1 MVKVLSTNIVS
12 PLGMTAEENWQAVL
26 AGKSALRRLG
36 GWRNIPEPFVASA
49 FTDGQIE
56 SLAVPGM
63 SRFESMVLRSVG
75 DAVSRSG
82 IDTGDGRTVF
92 ILSTTKAD
100 VEELPSD
107 GVGFG
112 NYRRPA
118 EVAERIAAQFGIAPS
133 AVIVCC
139 NACISG
145 ISAQVLADRLL
156 STGRYDNA
164 VVCGADCVT
173 AFCAAGFLSFKSL
186 SPEPCRPFDIDRLGL
201 NLGEGAATVVFTRED
216 SPLEGR
222 WHFVDSCLDNDAY
235 HLSAPSPAGSGALK
249 ALQSVMQG
257 RESGSLAFLNAHGTA
272 TMFNDQMESVAIQK
286 AGLSDVPLTAL
297 KGWYGHTFG
306 ASGVI
311 EAVISMKSAEEG
323 TVLPVRGFR
332 EIGVSGKINI
342 SSVLRHTDR
351 RSFLKMIS
359 GFGGCNGAAL
369 YSMDVPGK
377 SSGTG
382 CGECASRSGNHEPAE
397 LQCPH
402 SVRLTE
408 SSLEID
414 GVRQDVT
421 EHGKALLTEI
431 YRKHIGDW
439 PKYFKMDL
447 LGRLVFLAS
456 ELLLRPEGDCGDS
469 ERATVLFNRTS
480 SIVSDRSHIAS
491 YSREGNFFPS
501 PSVFLYTLPN
511 IVTGEIAIR
520 HGYTGETS
528 LYILDR
534 RNREMMEDVVRSTF
548 AMSGNLRSMLC
559 GWVDCSGEDCFEASL
574 CLINK
579 MQ

>member
-1 MVKVLSTNIVS
+1 MIKVLSTNIIS
-12 PLGMTAEENWQAVL
+12 PLGMTAQENWEAVL
-26 AGKSALRRLG
+26 SGKSAMRRLER
-36 GWRNIPEPFVASA
+36 WRNIPESFVASA
-49 FTDGQIE
+49 FTDAQIE
-56 SLAVPGM
+56 ALAVEGY
-63 SRFESMVLRSVG
+63 SRFESMVLRSVE

-82 IDTGDGRTVF
+82 IDTGDGRTLFV
-92 ILSTTKAD
+92 LSTTKAD
-100 VEELPSD
+100 VEQLPSD
-107 GVGFG
+107 GESWG

-118 EVAERIAAQFGIAPS
+118 EVAERIAARSGIGAS
-133 AVIVCC
+133 DVIVCC

-145 ISAQVLADRLL
+145 ISAQVLADRLI
-156 STGRYDNA
+156 SAGKYDNA

-201 NLGEGAATVVFTRED
+201 NLGDGAATIVFTKED

-235 HLSAPSPAGSGALK
+235 HLSAPSPTGSGALK
-249 ALQSVMQG
+249 ALQKVMEG
-257 RESGSLAFLNAHGTA
+257 RDKESLAFLNAHGTA

-311 EAVISMKSAEEG
+311 EAVISMMAVENG
-323 TVLPVRGFR
+323 VVLPVKGYG

-342 SSVLRHTDR
+342 SSELRHTDK

-369 YSMDVPGK
+369 YSMDEAGNISQEVSGK
-377 SSGTG
+377 SVTD
-382 CGECASRSGNHEPAE
+382 SGNAALEE
-397 LQCPH
+397 LQCVH
-402 SVRLTE
+402 NVKLTD

-414 GVRQDVT
+414 GESKSVS

-431 YRKHIGDW
+431 YRSHIGDY

-447 LGRLVFLAS
+447 LSRLVFLAS
-456 ELLLRPEGDCGDS
+456 ELLLRLEGEDS
-469 ERATVLFNRTS
+469 DKERAIVLFNRTS

-491 YSREGNFFPS
+491 YSQEGNFFPS

-528 LYILDR
+528 LYILEGKNR
-534 RNREMMEDVVRSTF
+534 RMMEDVVRTAF
-548 AMSGNLRSMLC
+548 DATADLRSMLC
-559 GWVDCSGEDCFEASL
+559 GWVDCSGEDCFEANL

-579 MQ
+579 M

>member
-1 MVKVLSTNIVS
+1 MSTNIIS
-12 PLGMTAEENWQAVL
+12 PLGMTAQENWEAVL
-26 AGKSALRRLG
+26 SGKSAMRRLEH
-36 GWRNIPEPFVASA
+36 WRNIPESFVASA
-49 FTDGQIE
+49 FTDEQIDA
-56 SLAVPGM
+56 LAVEGY
-63 SRFESMVLRSVG
+63 SRFESMVLRSVE

-82 IDTGDGRTVF
+82 IDAGDGRTLFV
-92 ILSTTKAD
+92 LSTTKAD
-100 VEELPSD
+100 VEQLPSD
-107 GVGFG
+107 GESWGI
-112 NYRRPA
+112 YRRPA
-118 EVAERIAAQFGIAPS
+118 EVAERIAARFGIGAS
-133 AVIVCC
+133 DVIVCC

-145 ISAQVLADRLL
+145 ISAQVLADRLI
-156 STGRYDNA
+156 SAGKYDNA

-201 NLGEGAATVVFTRED
+201 NLGDGAATIVFTKED

-235 HLSAPSPAGSGALK
+235 HLSAPSPTGAGAFK
-249 ALQSVMQG
+249 ALQRVMEG
-257 RESGSLAFLNAHGTA
+257 RDRESLAFLNAHGTA

-311 EAVISMKSAEEG
+311 EAVISMMAVENG
-323 TVLPVRGFR
+323 VVLPVKGYG

-342 SSVLRHTDR
+342 SSELRRTAK

-369 YSMDVPGK
+369 YSMDEAGNISQTVSGK
-377 SSGTG
+377 FV
-382 CGECASRSGNHEPAE
+382 AASGNTALEE
-397 LQCPH
+397 LQCVH
-402 SVRLTE
+402 NVKLTD

-414 GVRQDVT
+414 GERQSVS

-431 YRKHIGDW
+431 YRSHIGDY

-447 LGRLVFLAS
+447 LSRLVFLAS
-456 ELLLRPEGDCGDS
+456 ELLLRLEGEDS
-469 ERATVLFNRTS
+469 DKERAIVLFNRTS

-491 YSREGNFFPS
+491 YSQEGNFFPS

-511 IVTGEIAIR
+511 IVTGEISIR

-528 LYILDR
+528 LYILEGKNR
-534 RNREMMEDVVRSTF
+534 RMMEDVVRTAF
-548 AMSGNLRSMLC
+548 FYTADLRSMLC
-559 GWVDCSGEDCFEASL
+559 GWVDCSDEDCFEASL
-574 CLINK
+574 YLINK
-579 MQ
+579 M

>member
-1 MVKVLSTNIVS
+1 MIKVLSTNIIS
-12 PLGMTAEENWQAVL
+12 PLGMTAQENWEAVL
-26 AGKSALRRLG
+26 SGKSSMRRLEH
-36 GWRNIPEPFVASA
+36 WRNIPEAFVASA
-49 FTDGQIE
+49 FTDEQIE
-56 SLAVPGM
+56 ALAVEGY
-63 SRFESMVLRSVG
+63 SRFESMVLRSVE

-82 IDTGDGRTVF
+82 INAGDGRTLFV
-92 ILSTTKAD
+92 LSTTKAD
-100 VEELPSD
+100 VEQLPSN
-107 GVGFG
+107 GESWG
-112 NYRRPA
+112 NYHRPA
-118 EVAERIAAQFGIAPS
+118 EVAERIAARLGIGAS
-133 AVIVCC
+133 DVIVCC

-145 ISAQVLADRLL
+145 ISAQVLADRLI
-156 STGRYDNA
+156 SAGKYDNA

-201 NLGEGAATVVFTRED
+201 NLGDGAATIVFTKDD

-235 HLSAPSPAGSGALK
+235 HLSAPSPTGSGALK
-249 ALQSVMQG
+249 ALQRVMDG
-257 RESGSLAFLNAHGTA
+257 RDKDGLAFVNAHGTA

-311 EAVISMKSAEEG
+311 EAVISMMAVENG
-323 TVLPVRGFR
+323 VVLPVKGFS

-342 SSVLRHTDR
+342 SSELRHTDK

-369 YSMDVPGK
+369 YSMDEPGNSSRAVSGK
-377 SSGTG
+377 SVN
-382 CGECASRSGNHEPAE
+382 AYGNAMLDE
-397 LQCPH
+397 LQCSH
-402 SVRLTE
+402 SVKLTD

-414 GVRQDVT
+414 GVSQSVS
-421 EHGKALLTEI
+421 EHGKSLLTEI
-431 YRKHIGDW
+431 YRGHIGDY

-447 LGRLVFLAS
+447 LSRLVFLAS
-456 ELLLRPEGDCGDS
+456 EILLRLEGEDS
-469 ERATVLFNRTS
+469 DKERAIVLFNRTS

-491 YSREGNFFPS
+491 YSGDGNFFPS

-528 LYILDR
+528 LYILEGK
-534 RNREMMEDVVRSTF
+534 NREMMENVVRSTF
-548 AMSGNLRSMLC
+548 SATGDLRSMLC
-559 GWVDCSGEDCFEASL
+559 GWVDCSDEDSFEANL
-574 CLINK
+574 YLINK
-579 MQ
+579 M

>member
-1 MVKVLSTNIVS
+1 MIKVLSTNIIS
-12 PLGMTAEENWQAVL
+12 PLGMTAQENWEAVL
-26 AGKSALRRLG
+26 SGKSAMRRLEH
-36 GWRNIPEPFVASA
+36 WRNIPESFVASA
-49 FTDGQIE
+49 FTDVQIE
-56 SLAVPGM
+56 ALAVEGY
-63 SRFESMVLRSVG
+63 SRFESMVLRSVE

-82 IDTGDGRTVF
+82 IDTGDGRTLFV
-92 ILSTTKAD
+92 LSTTKAD

-107 GVGFG
+107 GEGWG

-118 EVAERIAAQFGIAPS
+118 EVAERIAARFGIGAS
-133 AVIVCC
+133 DVIVCC

-145 ISAQVLADRLL
+145 ISAQVLADRLI
-156 STGRYDNA
+156 SAGKYDNA

-173 AFCAAGFLSFKSL
+173 SFCAAGFLSFKSL

-201 NLGEGAATVVFTRED
+201 NLGDGAATIVFTRED

-235 HLSAPSPAGSGALK
+235 HLSAPSPTGAGALK
-249 ALQSVMQG
+249 ALQRVMEG
-257 RESGSLAFLNAHGTA
+257 RDRESLAFLNAHGTA

-311 EAVISMKSAEEG
+311 EAVISMMAVENG
-323 TVLPVRGFR
+323 VVLPVKGFS
-332 EIGVSGKINI
+332 EIGVSGKVNI
-342 SSVLRHTDR
+342 SSELRHTCG

-369 YSMDVPGK
+369 YSMDEPAGSLHTDLGK
-377 SSGTG
+377 SVTG
-382 CGECASRSGNHEPAE
+382 SGNAAPDE
-397 LQCPH
+397 LNCAH
-402 SVRLTE
+402 SVKLTD
-408 SSLEID
+408 SSLEIN
-414 GVRQDVT
+414 GENKSVS

-431 YRKHIGDW
+431 YRSHIGDY

-447 LGRLVFLAS
+447 LSRLVFLAS
-456 ELLLRPEGDCGDS
+456 ELLLRLEGDDS
-469 ERATVLFNRTS
+469 DRERAIVLFNRTS

-491 YSREGNFFPS
+491 YSQEGNFFPS

-528 LYILDR
+528 LYILEGK
-534 RNREMMEDVVRSTF
+534 NRGMMEDVVRTAFSSTE
-548 AMSGNLRSMLC
+548 SLRSMLC
-559 GWVDCSGEDCFEASL
+559 GWVDCSGEDCFEADL
-574 CLINK
+574 YLINK
-579 MQ
+579 M